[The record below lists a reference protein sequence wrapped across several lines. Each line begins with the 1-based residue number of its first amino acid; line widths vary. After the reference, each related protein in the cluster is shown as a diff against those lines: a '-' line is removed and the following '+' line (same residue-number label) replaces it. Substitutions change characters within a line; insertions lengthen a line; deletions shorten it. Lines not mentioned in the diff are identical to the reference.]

1 MKDIK
6 SIQQHKN
13 KPQGLGFQ
21 ASLEEYLS
29 FFLFRCKIPLQIF
42 PLSLS
47 LLLSFIV
54 LFFLGSP
61 SPSCASPSHSRHS
74 LCNNAVD
81 WETSVHE
88 STTLHSK
95 SKSKALSR
103 PGDLAM
109 PMAMAVLTVLG
120 WPTKTIVR
128 FAQPCHPRQCMT
140 LGRSPCQGCE
150 CVSALCAPGRTLREI
165 KLHRC
170 RNGEDGGKEKKGF
183 RVCLGF

>member
-29 FFLFRCKIPLQIF
+29 FFLFLCKIPLQIF

-61 SPSCASPSHSRHS
+61 PP
-74 LCNNAVD
+74 LPLPL
-81 WETSVHE
+81 ETRS
-88 STTLHSK
+88 
-95 SKSKALSR
+95 
-103 PGDLAM
+103 
-109 PMAMAVLTVLG
+109 VLG
-120 WPTKTIVR
+120 N
-128 FAQPCHPRQCMT
+128 A
-140 LGRSPCQGCE
+140 
-150 CVSALCAPGRTLREI
+150 
-165 KLHRC
+165 KLDE
-170 RNGEDGGKEKKGF
+170 NI
-183 RVCLGF
+183 L